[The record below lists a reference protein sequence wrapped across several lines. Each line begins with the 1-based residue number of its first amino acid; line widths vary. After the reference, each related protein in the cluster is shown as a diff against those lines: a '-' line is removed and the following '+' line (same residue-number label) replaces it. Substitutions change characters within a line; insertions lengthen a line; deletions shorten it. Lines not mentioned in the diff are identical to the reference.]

1 MPTPSALPRLAA
13 LIGVAPDTRTLL
25 ALWLADHGWRLE
37 DLASLTAPAQLLI
50 CEAPFPRTQ
59 APAALPMLA
68 RRFPG
73 VPVLLVSPTI
83 LAGTPRRGD
92 VAQQLGVSAVLA
104 LPLSRDALLAT
115 VDELTRLSR

>member
-1 MPTPSALPRLAA
+1 MPTPSAPPRLAA
-13 LIGVAPDTRTLL
+13 LADVAPDTRALL
-25 ALWLADHGWRLE
+25 LLWLADHGWALE
-37 DLASLTAPAQLLI
+37 DLGPLTAPPQLLI
-50 CEAPFPRTQ
+50 CEAPFPRTVP
-59 APAALPMLA
+59 PAVLPALA

-104 LPLSRDALLAT
+104 LPLSRDTLLAT